1 MCGVIPT
8 SGGGWLLFG
17 EEALGQFPPSLIEH
31 ALLVLQIANFRVEL
45 STCGGILDL
54 IERLA
59 SKPHRVKALVNGVN
73 ELIDL
78 VDLQR
83 LGTHAINSIVA
94 GARTANTTAPFAAGS
109 LRT

>member
-17 EEALGQFPPSLIEH
+17 EEAFGQFPPSLIEH
-31 ALLVLQIANFRVEL
+31 ALLVLQIADFRVEF
-45 STCGGILDL
+45 STCGRVLDL
-54 IERLA
+54 IEHLA

-73 ELIDL
+73 EFINL

-83 LGTHAINSIVA
+83 LGTHAIDSIVA
-94 GARTANTTAPFAAGS
+94 GAGTAIATAPFRGGDCFD
-109 LRT
+109 